1 METFSSVKLLQCQC
15 RDSAGLE
22 MKELKLVVV
31 LMNRCV
37 VTSTTWCI
45 WIRPG
50 KNNFEDKVDLK
61 AFVNHLSTRI

>member
-1 METFSSVKLLQCQC
+1 
-15 RDSAGLE
+15 

-45 WIRPG
+45 WIKPG
-50 KNNFEDKVDLK
+50 KNSYEDKVDLK
-61 AFVNHLSTRI
+61 ALVNHVSTRI